1 MKHAL
6 VWLTGIMLVSAAAV
20 SIADEYTDAA
30 ARFRNA
36 GQSAAFFNT
45 AYGYAIF
52 PTIGKGGLVVGGAR
66 GTGRVFVRDQHVGDA
81 TMTQLSVGLQ
91 AGGQAYS
98 QIIFFEDERA
108 FNEFTSGN
116 FEFGADA
123 SAVAI
128 TAAAGAGAGTT
139 GGPTAHASDGQN
151 DARTAGKYYRG
162 FAVFT
167 IVKGGAMVS
176 AAIAGQKFTFQ
187 KTGG

>member
-1 MKHAL
+1 MRRVYSVLAGFML
-6 VWLTGIMLVSAAAV
+6 VWAAALSV
-20 SIADEYTDAA
+20 ADEYTDAVA
-30 ARFRNA
+30 LFRNA
-36 GQSAAFFNT
+36 GESAAFFNKS
-45 AYGYAIF
+45 YGYAIF
-52 PTIGKGGLVVGGAR
+52 PSIGKGGLIVGGAR
-66 GTGRVFVRDQHVGDA
+66 GTGRVFVHDVHVGDT
-81 TMTQLSVGLQ
+81 TMTQLSVGFQ

-139 GGPTAHASDGQN
+139 GASANASGGQK
-151 DARTAGKYYRG
+151 DARTAGKYYKG

-167 IVKGGAMVS
+167 IVKGGAMFE
-176 AAIAGQKFTFQ
+176 AAVAGQKFTF
-187 KTGG
+187 KKVSS